1 MENKDR
7 VMSDILHLRS
17 FAKSIEDKINYLMK
31 DKEGFDYCDV
41 SCMDMQI
48 IIRVYYNNKPAK
60 ALYLSTDYDFQNYE
74 LCGEDNIVITTISKQ
89 ELISWALDL
98 SATTVQFFIYRAL
111 IENVSEVA

>member
-1 MENKDR
+1 MENKDK
-7 VMSDILHLRS
+7 VMSDILHSRD

-48 IIRVYYNNKPAK
+48 IIKVYYSDKPVK
-60 ALYLSTDYDFQNYE
+60 ALYLSTDYDFQSYE
-74 LCGEDNIVITTISKQ
+74 LCGEDNVVLTTISKQ

-98 SATTVQFFIYRAL
+98 SATTVQFFVYRAL
-111 IENVSEVA
+111 IKKVLEVA